1 MPTRSSSS
9 SIDDLGMD
17 LLENILARLPSVD
30 FAYADCVSRSWNHV
44 CSRRVLCR
52 PKLSSACS
60 MSRSLGVAVEDAVNK
75 VLLEPIRPHFAI
87 ASVFQFDLDEAHQLI
102 NAKLGSKFPL
112 ITVGR
117 RDAASSNE
125 SKETRV
131 YTWKDCS
138 IKAAFDHS
146 HLWQTGKGGIMLTIG
161 FVPGLKLQS
170 IPLLKQGSGAL
181 MIDKFMTDIREFSRG
196 PHSPATILIFT
207 EPKVGMDAVMQ
218 KLGINIH
225 MRLSLLRILPCH
237 RKLPLL
243 VITAC
248 IVILMEVQG
257 KRNSPAAAAV
267 SLVFVMDTNKPA
279 GIGKTEFHVQL
290 SSGMLPTG
298 PVFAA
303 ASIKNRCRLSTTV
316 VARADGPCENLDGGT
331 TAINQAYT
339 ALERL
344 YDTTLPSEI
353 YIGITK
359 RRKCSSIGGM
369 TSLAF
374 YDMVCCSPEYL
385 SIQNTDM
392 GVIET
397 SDTFRLFYKDPT
409 TVAANVSNGLRS
421 YKQWSTTRG
430 DKWEVLGGLVFTS
443 SYRGGKSLD
452 QPNVDTSLFFDNFP
466 TATLGS
472 TFYGPVFGRG
482 NVEESQDHKSLC
494 CYMHEYC
501 GAYLI
506 LSYAP

>member
-1 MPTRSSSS
+1 MPTRSN
-9 SIDDLGMD
+9 IDDLGMD

-102 NAKLGSKFPL
+102 NAKLGSRFPL

-181 MIDKFMTDIREFSRG
+181 MIDKFITDIREFSRG

-218 KLGINIH
+218 KLDLTMPSETAIVGYHCMYRHTNG
-225 MRLSLLRILPCH
+225 SS
-237 RKLPLL
+237 RK
-243 VITAC
+243 T
-248 IVILMEVQG
+248 
-257 KRNSPAAAAV
+257 KAAAAV

-397 SDTFRLFYKDPT
+397 SDTFRIFYKDPT